1 MMINLLTAFL
11 IGLFFFTA
19 LAGFFFLLWRLSGA
33 LDEHIMKSGFA
44 ATEESRRLDAA
55 TCAYIGLA
63 TLLIRQI

>member
-33 LDEHIMKSGFA
+33 LDEHIMKGGFA
-44 ATEESRRLDAA
+44 ATAKAVGWTAA